1 MQPNPISRRRLVAF
15 VPLAAVRGSAA
26 NSAVTVGL
34 IGCGGRGTFD
44 IGLMNKIDGARVT
57 AVADL
62 FPDRIGATKAKAQLG
77 DVKEYKSGA
86 ELLEKSGVDA
96 VIIATP
102 VYLHPEHFEAA
113 VRAKKNIYIEKPA
126 GADVAGVKRL
136 MAAADSADRSLNIA
150 FGFQQR
156 YSPLY
161 RKAKK
166 LAESNGLG
174 SLTMGHSYWIKNQIN
189 PNVKPGE
196 FPKTEIEKVKQ
207 WHE

>member
-1 MQPNPISRRRLVAF
+1 MESKPISRRDLVTAAAV
-15 VPLAAVRGSAA
+15 VPLSAVRGSAA

-44 IGLMNKIDGARVT
+44 ASLMAKVEGARLV
-57 AVADL
+57 ALADL
-62 FPDRIGATKAKAQLG
+62 FPDRIENTKAKAHVEG
-77 DVKEYKSGA
+77 AKAYSSGA

-136 MAAADSADRSLNIA
+136 MAAAHSADRSLNIA
-150 FGFQQR
+150 FGFQ
-156 YSPLY
+156 
-161 RKAKK
+161 
-166 LAESNGLG
+166 
-174 SLTMGHSYWIKNQIN
+174 
-189 PNVKPGE
+189 
-196 FPKTEIEKVKQ
+196 
-207 WHE
+207 